1 MQIYRIPDG
10 MKPIAVSYAPPPAP
24 APVIVISPA
33 PTVRWSAEALSG
45 FCAGG

>member
-10 MKPIAVSYAPPPAP
+10 LKPIAVSYAPPPA
-24 APVIVISPA
+24 ATPVTIRPA
-33 PTVRWSAEALSG
+33 PTGRWSAEALSG